1 MLSSIDERERESVEE
16 CDVVTVRFTGG
27 PSAGS
32 ENGVITNSI
41 KPFILLGK
49 INLLFGFLRLQKT
62 SQFRLHLCACS

>member
-16 CDVVTVRFTGG
+16 CDVITVRCIGS

-41 KPFILLGK
+41 KPFILLCK
-49 INLLFGFLRLQKT
+49 INLLYIYDFSEVMMKYEF
-62 SQFRLHLCACS
+62 SQ